1 MKTKPSSEP
10 ERKMSN
16 GGEAEAPSF
25 GSKVPE
31 RLRERGKKDILT
43 IKTKS
48 DKYLL
53 CTTMHLVLL
62 QGLRHSSS

>member
-1 MKTKPSSEP
+1 MGEKQKLLLLEAKCQNAKRKRE
-10 ERKMSN
+10 ERYSQ
-16 GGEAEAPSF
+16 A
-25 GSKVPE
+25 
-31 RLRERGKKDILT
+31 

-62 QGLRHSSS
+62 QGLRA